1 MDSRTTVRLL
11 CQLSAFFR
19 DWRWYPKGATASVL
33 PMRARYLLLIAALFG
48 SVLVAPASALPSTVK
63 SIDAPWV
70 YFYADS
76 STAKQIAKE
85 PIPRTYSVDKAL
97 LKSSFKV
104 DFTNTPGIYQPAINA
119 AVDVWSQNFTS
130 QVAVKIKVLW
140 ERQSNSGILA
150 SAAPGK
156 FHTNFKNIPD
166 SELWY
171 ASALADSLA
180 GEDIEPTIPEI
191 TIRINSTNGPMLYLG
206 TDGKCPS
213 NKYDLVSMILHEMG
227 HGLGFLSNADYDKLY
242 GYGSIQQPTPF
253 DAYAQLPDGRRLMD
267 LDSPSIELGQALT
280 EPLVWSGANAI
291 RANNGIKPLLYT
303 PSPYEGGSSLSHLD
317 ETTFANSA
325 RDAVM
330 TPNLKFGEVFHLPGP
345 LLIAMFEDLMAK
357 PPVGIPFGIPTVPRN
372 VKALVGDKSAIV
384 SFDPPTNQRTAQIS
398 SYIIKV
404 NQTGVEKTVTSSP
417 ATITGLTNGSAYS
430 FTVRAK
436 NAVGIS
442 IEATTN
448 PVIPQAPW
456 RKSYLDSAADGKYL
470 ATATY
475 AGKTVVAYSDT
486 QRGTLKLAT
495 WSGKKWLI
503 KTVDGDGTAGG
514 KTNNSVAG
522 SISIC
527 TNKVGKTEYLNLYY
541 GDLTNKDLRRASF
554 NGKKWSFEVIDG
566 NGPIIQSYKE
576 SARVRT
582 ASDVSV
588 SNACAITTAGE
599 QVFYRDE
606 SQGILLGAVRDGKD
620 WRYEIVDGD
629 SELRNR
635 TMGDVAFHLKA
646 ITVGKLVNVYYD
658 SVLSVSNADKSA
670 QRGEIRIATRESAFA
685 EDWSYQ
691 SVQQGSGNAVVAG
704 YDLAAT
710 QISNVI
716 YLGWLGASGISLPKP
731 DQIQWSK
738 TNPSAPPATSKT
750 DYFGTPSGPIAVDSA
765 AMIFGCQD
773 RLCAYNKNDQTINLI
788 SNTSAKDAKSASWI
802 TINKVK
808 FALVASAGKLTLFR
822 KP

>member
-1 MDSRTTVRLL
+1 
-11 CQLSAFFR
+11 
-19 DWRWYPKGATASVL
+19 
-33 PMRARYLLLIAALFG
+33 MRARYLLLIAALFG
-48 SVLVAPASALPSTVK
+48 SVLVAPANALSSPVK

-76 STAKQIAKE
+76 STAKQINKE
-85 PIPRTYSVDKAL
+85 PIPRTHSVDKAL

-104 DFTNTPGIYQPAINA
+104 DFTNTPGIYQPAVNE
-119 AVDVWSQNFTS
+119 AVDIWSQNFTS
-130 QVAVKIKVLW
+130 QVPVKIKVLW

-156 FHTNFKNIPD
+156 FHNNFKNIPD
-166 SELWY
+166 NELWY
-171 ASALADSLA
+171 TSALADSLA

-206 TDGKCPS
+206 TDGRCPS

-227 HGLGFLSNADYDKLY
+227 HGLGFLSNADYDQLY

-291 RANNGIKPLLYT
+291 RANNGIKPPLYT
-303 PSPYEGGSSLSHLD
+303 PSTYEGGSSVSHLD
-317 ETTFANSA
+317 EATFANSA

-345 LLIAMFEDLMAK
+345 LLIAIFEDLLAK
-357 PPVGIPFGIPTVPRN
+357 PPAGIPFGIPGAPRN

-384 SFDPPTNQRTAQIS
+384 SFDPPINQRTAQIT
-398 SYIIKV
+398 SYVIKV
-404 NQTGVEKTVTSSP
+404 NQTGAEKTVTTSP
-417 ATITGLTNGSAYS
+417 ATISGLTNGSAYS

-442 IEATTN
+442 IEASTN
-448 PVIPQAPW
+448 AVIPQTLW
-456 RKSYLDSAADGKYL
+456 KKTFLDATADGKYL

-486 QRGTLKLAT
+486 QRGLLKLAT

-503 KTVDGDGTAGG
+503 KTIDGDATSGG
-514 KTNNSVAG
+514 QTKNSVAG
-522 SISIC
+522 NISIC

-566 NGPIIQSYKE
+566 NGPVIQNYKE
-576 SARVRT
+576 VARVRT

-588 SNACAITTAGE
+588 SNACAITPAGE

-606 SQGILLGAVRDGKD
+606 SQGILLGAVRDGKV
-620 WRYEIVDGD
+620 WRYEIIDGD
-629 SELRNR
+629 SELNNR
-635 TMGDVAFHLKA
+635 TMGDVAFHMKA
-646 ITVGKLVNVYYD
+646 VTVGKSVNLFYD
-658 SVLSVSNADKSA
+658 SVLSVSNVDKSA
-670 QRGEIRIATRESAFA
+670 LRGEIRVASRESAFS
-685 EDWSYQ
+685 EDWKYQ
-691 SVQQGSGNAVVAG
+691 SVPQSSGSTVVAG

-710 QISNVI
+710 LVSKTI
-716 YLGWLGASGISLPKP
+716 YIGWLGASGISLPKP

-738 TNPSAPPATSKT
+738 LDSPVPPSTSKT
-750 DYFGTPSGPIAVDSA
+750 DYFGVPSSPIAVDNSA
-765 AMIFGCQD
+765 IIFGCQD

-788 SNTSAKDAKSASWI
+788 STTSVKDSKSATWI
-802 TINKVK
+802 TINNIKY
-808 FALVASAGKLTLFR
+808 ALVASDGKLALFR